1 MKLLQFY
8 DKNENVVLGVK
19 LDSGIADLSKAPGL
33 PHTMLELCREKEPE
47 SVLAK
52 IEEYCGKLSP
62 ADLLREEDLK
72 FAPVVTGMEKI
83 VCIGLNYI
91 KHAEECH
98 PGQPLP
104 TEPTVFAKFG
114 NALAAHGEEVKL
126 PQSKKVDYEAEL
138 VLIMGEGGKVFAYT
152 TGNDLSARDWQNST
166 SQWICGKTYDK
177 FAPIGP
183 FAVNAGALTNKHLAI
198 ECRVNGEVR
207 QSDFI
212 DQMIFTPEQIV
223 AHLMPRI
230 PLKAGDIIF
239 TGTPSGVM
247 LGYPEDKKNW
257 LKSGDVVEISIEG
270 IGVLRNRLV

>member
-1 MKLLQFY
+1 MKFLQFY
-8 DKNENVVLGVK
+8 DNNNTVHLGIK
-19 LDSGIADLSKAPGL
+19 LDSGIVDLSKAEGL
-33 PHTMLELCREKEPE
+33 PHTMLELCREKDP
-47 SVLAK
+47 SKILAK
-52 IEEYCGKLSP
+52 IEEYCKKLSP
-62 ADLLREEDLK
+62 ADLLREESLK
-72 FAPVVTGMEKI
+72 IAPVITGMEKI

-98 PGQPLP
+98 PGRPLP

-114 NALAAHGEEVKL
+114 NAIAAHGEDVPL
-126 PQSKKVDYEAEL
+126 PTSQKVDYEAEL
-138 VLIMGEGGKVFAYT
+138 VLIMGQGGSIFAYT
-152 TGNDLSARDWQNST
+152 IGNDLSARDWQNAT

-183 FAVNAGALTNKHLAI
+183 YAVNVDALPSKHLAI
-198 ECRVNGEVR
+198 ECRVNGELR

-223 AHLMPRI
+223 SHLMPRI

-257 LKSGDVVEISIEG
+257 LKSGDTVEISIEEIG
-270 IGVLRNRLV
+270 ILQNRLV

>member
-1 MKLLQFY
+1 MKFIQFY
-8 DKNENVVLGVK
+8 QNGSPVLGVK
-19 LDSGIADLSKAPGL
+19 TENGIVNLSAFDGMPK
-33 PHTMLELCREKEPE
+33 TMKELCSCKDTKKA
-47 SVLAK
+47 LAE
-52 IEEYCGKLSP
+52 IEACCAKVPAADCLSEDGLKL
-62 ADLLREEDLK
+62 
-72 FAPVVTGMEKI
+72 APVVTGMEKI

-104 TEPTVFAKFG
+104 KEPTVFAKFG
-114 NALAAHGEEVKL
+114 NALAAHGQDIRL
-126 PQSKKVDYEAEL
+126 PQSKLIDYEAEL
-138 VLIMGEGGKVFAYT
+138 VLIMGSEGKVFAYT

-166 SQWICGKTYDK
+166 SQWICGKTFDG

-183 FAVNAGALTNKHLAI
+183 YAVNTGALTKKHLAI

-223 AHLMPRI
+223 DHLMPRI

-257 LKSGDVVEISIEG
+257 LKAGDVVEISIEE
-270 IGVLRNRLV
+270 IGTLRNKLV